1 MSKFMKSL
9 CKIAIPVTLQSM
21 LQASFSI
28 VDQIMIGQLGETNIS
43 AVGLCGNFSLI
54 FSVVIGAVS
63 TVAGILIAQ
72 FIGAEDAKEAW
83 CSFDVSLIC
92 GIMISAL
99 FLLAAGGFSTQILGL
114 YTKDMGIIS
123 AGAVYFRIVAFSY
136 IPMAVSNI
144 LSSWLRC
151 KEHATIPFL
160 ASFGAVAVN
169 TGLNYL
175 LIFGKFGF
183 PCMGIKGA
191 AIATLV
197 SQLFNLVFIVIGF
210 AVCIKKDGD
219 KPVLSLCFSKITIKD
234 YLIMIMPILISE
246 FLWSL
251 GQNVESAVYG
261 HLGTTNLAAYTL
273 TCPIQSL
280 IVGAL
285 SGLSAAAGV
294 LIGKRLGRKEY
305 DDAYLESG
313 KIMCAGLIGSVLVSV
328 LLVSLAGVYA
338 DLYHVDNSVKEIG
351 KTLLIVFAL
360 YTPVKVENMILGGG
374 IIRSGGKTGIIM
386 IIDIIGTWVIGIP
399 LCVFAANVLQWGIV
413 GVYTLLNIEE
423 IFRLIVSLVIFKKRK
438 WMISMTADA

>member
-9 CKIAIPVTLQSM
+9 CKIAVPVTLQSM

-43 AVGLCGNFSLI
+43 AVGLGSNFSLI
-54 FSVVIGAVS
+54 FSVVIGAVGA
-63 TVAGILIAQ
+63 VAGILIAQ
-72 FIGAEDAKEAW
+72 FIGAEDKKEAW

-99 FLLAAGGFSTQILGL
+99 FLLAAGAFPLQILGL
-114 YTKDMGIIS
+114 YTEDMNIINT
-123 AGAVYFRIVAFSY
+123 GAVYFRIVAFSY

-144 LSSWLRC
+144 LSAWLRC
-151 KEHATIPFL
+151 REHATIPFL

-183 PCMGIKGA
+183 PRMEIKGA
-191 AIATLV
+191 AIATLI

-210 AVCIKKDGD
+210 VVCNRRDGD
-219 KPVLSLCFSKITIKD
+219 KPVLSLRFKKITIRD
-234 YLIMIMPILISE
+234 YLVMIMPILVSE

-261 HLGTTNLAAYTL
+261 HLGTSNLAAYTL
-273 TCPIQSL
+273 TGPIQGL

-294 LIGKRLGRKEY
+294 MVGKRLGRKEY
-305 DDAYLESG
+305 DEAYAESK
-313 KIMCAGLIGSVLVSV
+313 KIMYAGLAGSVVVAS
-328 LLVSLAGVYA
+328 LLILLAGVYTG
-338 DLYHVDNSVKEIG
+338 LYRVDNSVKELGRI
-351 KTLLIVFAL
+351 LLIVFAL
-360 YTPVKVENMILGGG
+360 YAPVKVENMILSGG
-374 IIRSGGKTGIIM
+374 IIRSGGNTKIIM
-386 IIDIIGTWVIGIP
+386 VIDIVGTWCIGIP
-399 LCVFAANVLQWGIV
+399 LCLLAAYVFRWGIV
-413 GVYTLLNIEE
+413 GVYALLTTEE
-423 IFRLIVSLVIFKKRK
+423 IFRLAVALVIFRKRK
-438 WMISMTADA
+438 WMISLS

>member
-9 CKIAIPVTLQSM
+9 CKIAVPVTLQSM

-43 AVGLCGNFSLI
+43 AVGLGSNFSLI
-54 FSVVIGAVS
+54 FSVVIGAVGA
-63 TVAGILIAQ
+63 VAGILIAQ
-72 FIGAEDAKEAW
+72 FMGAEDKKEAW

-99 FLLAAGGFSTQILGL
+99 FLLAAGAFPLQILGL
-114 YTKDMGIIS
+114 YTEDMNIINT
-123 AGAVYFRIVAFSY
+123 GAVYFRIVAFSY

-144 LSSWLRC
+144 LSAWLRC
-151 KEHATIPFL
+151 REHATIPFL

-183 PCMGIKGA
+183 PRMEIKGA
-191 AIATLV
+191 AIATLI

-210 AVCIKKDGD
+210 VVCNRRDGD
-219 KPVLSLCFSKITIKD
+219 KPVLSLHFKKITIRD
-234 YLIMIMPILISE
+234 YLVMIMPILVSE

-261 HLGTTNLAAYTL
+261 HLGTSNLAAYTL
-273 TCPIQSL
+273 TGPIQGL

-294 LIGKRLGRKEY
+294 MIGKRLGRKEY
-305 DDAYLESG
+305 DEAYAESK
-313 KIMCAGLIGSVLVSV
+313 KIMYAGLAGSVVVAS
-328 LLVSLAGVYA
+328 LLILLAGVYTG
-338 DLYHVDNSVKEIG
+338 LYRVDNSVKELGRI
-351 KTLLIVFAL
+351 LLIVFAL
-360 YTPVKVENMILGGG
+360 YAPVKVENMILSGG
-374 IIRSGGKTGIIM
+374 IIRSGGNTKIIM
-386 IIDIIGTWVIGIP
+386 VIDIVGTWCIGIP
-399 LCVFAANVLQWGIV
+399 LCLLAAYVFRWGIV
-413 GVYTLLNIEE
+413 GVYALLTTEE
-423 IFRLIVSLVIFKKRK
+423 IFRLAVALVIFRKRK
-438 WMISMTADA
+438 WMISLS